1 MSYNAPG
8 VYVEEVNRGSVPIQ
22 GVSMSTAGFLG
33 PTERG
38 PVEPQLVTS
47 FSDYRR
53 TYGGF
58 DQYDSDGRLK
68 GSYLAYAVAGFF
80 DNGGQR
86 AFIGRIIDADEVG
99 EAGAIADAVLTD
111 DSDDPVIEID
121 ANSPGLWGENVIVVV
136 DEASRSSELFGLT
149 VYYWVDA
156 EEVPGGEGDSDDL
169 SDYDAEGLE
178 DQGADV
184 VEFHDNLSDDSNSS
198 DFYETKV
205 NAASDLIE
213 LTPDESNDG
222 VPDYDSPQIVG
233 LEDASD
239 VDDIDSF
246 DEFDYE
252 GNDEKGAKSG
262 LAAFEEIPE
271 IAMVIAP
278 DEAGDDALAETIEE
292 HCSDSRLQDR
302 VAILQAEQ
310 DFDIGEPEPPVNSSY
325 AAFYFPWVEVTD
337 PVSGRLI
344 PVPPAGHVAGIYART
359 DSNYGVHKAPANQVV
374 RGVRGLDTTITKAE
388 QAGLNPK
395 GVNCIRSFS
404 GRGIRVWGART
415 TASDPTWQYI
425 NVRRLFIFLRESID
439 NGTQWAV
446 FEPNNEDLWARVRQ
460 TIRGFLRDVWEDGAL
475 MGETPEE
482 AFFVTCD
489 RTTMT
494 QNDIENGRLI
504 CEIGVAPV
512 RPAEFVI
519 FRISQWDGED

>member
-8 VYVEEVNRGSVPIQ
+8 VYVEEVDRGAAPIQ

-47 FSDYRR
+47 FSEFRR
-53 TYGGF
+53 TYGGYA
-58 DQYDSDGRLK
+58 QYGSGGRLK

-86 AFIGRIIDADEVG
+86 AYIGRIIDADEVG
-99 EAGAIADAVLTD
+99 EDSAVADATLEN
-111 DSDDPVIEID
+111 DSGETVIEID
-121 ANSPGLWGENVIVVV
+121 ANGPGVWGENVIVVA
-136 DEASRSSELFGLT
+136 DEASRSEDLYSLT
-149 VYYWVDA
+149 VYYWEDA
-156 EEVPGGEGDSDDL
+156 DDVPGGEADTDDL
-169 SDYDAEGLE
+169 SDYDVEELE
-178 DQGADV
+178 DEGADI
-184 VEFHDNLSDDSNSS
+184 VELHDNLTNDAKSS

-213 LTPDESNDG
+213 VTPDETNDDK
-222 VPDYDSPQIVG
+222 PDYDSPQIVG
-233 LEDASD
+233 LDDASN
-239 VDDIDSF
+239 VDDIESF
-246 DEFDYE
+246 DELDYE

-262 LAAFEEIPE
+262 LAAFEEIAE

-278 DEAGDDALAETIEE
+278 DEAGDDNLAKSIEE
-292 HCSDSRLQDR
+292 HCSDERLQDR
-302 VAILQAEQ
+302 IAILQADQ
-310 DFDIGEPEPPVNSSY
+310 NFDISDPETPVNSSY
-325 AAFYFPWVEVTD
+325 AAFYMPWVEVTD

-344 PVPPAGHVAGIYART
+344 LVPPAGHIAGIYALT
-359 DSNYGVHKAPANQVV
+359 DSKYGVHKAPANQVV
-374 RGVRGLDTTITKAE
+374 RGVRGLDTTITRAE

-395 GVNCIRSFS
+395 GINCIRSFS
-404 GRGIRVWGART
+404 GRGIRIWGART
-415 TASDPTWQYI
+415 TAPDPTWQYV

-446 FEPNNEDLWARVRQ
+446 FEPNDEDLWARVRQ

-475 MGETPEE
+475 MGESPDE

-494 QNDIENGRLI
+494 QNDIDNGRLI

-512 RPAEFVI
+512 KPAEFVI